1 MLAVNGLG
9 VVPDKGEDEEP
20 DPGNEDDSR
29 SEGLVA
35 VDGLDEDDTPPTGDI
50 PSRSLSSQSSM
61 TESLRET
68 GLGAGSSPVDGP
80 SSSSNARFVP
90 AVDAVG
96 STGGG
101 WNEKG
106 DSSYSAGAG
115 AGAHPE
121 LDTIADPPLLLP
133 PKR

>member
-1 MLAVNGLG
+1 MLAVYGLG
-9 VVPDKGEDEEP
+9 VEADREEDEELP
-20 DPGNEDDSR
+20 ENGGESR
-29 SEGLVA
+29 TEGLVA
-35 VDGLDEDDTPPTGDI
+35 VAVVPVEGLDDDDTPPMGDI
-50 PSRSLSSQSSM
+50 PSRSLSSQRSM

-90 AVDAVG
+90 VG
-96 STGGG
+96 ADSTGGG

-115 AGAHPE
+115 AGAHPA
-121 LDTIADPPLLLP
+121 LDTTAPPPLPLL
-133 PKR
+133 